1 MDCGNGVGGRIDFFD
16 KKQDWL
22 RGTAAHWNAHCDDK
36 SLVGKTDSSSL
47 NYNYNSPN
55 SLDIRDLII
64 PSRMNLEL
72 GPRFAKV
79 CTQPPRLDLK

>member
-55 SLDIRDLII
+55 SLKMANFQGTLD
-64 PSRMNLEL
+64 ST
-72 GPRFAKV
+72 FAL
-79 CTQPPRLDLK
+79 RSSN